1 MTPSARK
8 QDAKK
13 AAATVSKGSR
23 TQIDADSASGTF
35 KESQVAK
42 MSASEYEANAEKIDA
57 AIRNGKFVYDLSGAA
72 R

>member
-8 QDAKK
+8 EDAKK
-13 AAATVSKGSR
+13 AASSVSKGSR
-23 TQIDADSASGTF
+23 TQVDADSASGSF

-42 MSASEYEANAEKIDA
+42 MSAKEYEANAEKIDA